1 MIFRDYIKIDK
12 LDIMETLSVIG
23 NATFSKVKIVEGASN
38 NYVLV
43 SDSGGTASWQSP
55 KTVVFNGGGVTGS
68 GTINYIPKWIS
79 TTQLSSTSS
88 VFDDGSSVGIGTAT
102 PTAKFHIKSNTSELS
117 NYSLKVDNSSNTS
130 ILYIRNNG
138 AIQQGNNTATGT
150 QSFSIGYGTTAS
162 GNYSH
167 SEGYNTTSSG
177 YSSHAEGNGTI
188 ANATYSHAEG
198 ITTYT
203 SYGNDQSIKGIGS
216 HAEGESTHS
225 GGWASHAEGYNTT
238 SIGTYSH
245 AEGTTNQ
252 SIGVGS
258 HTEGSNNISY
268 GNYSHAEG
276 EYTRASGDYSH
287 AEGMGESLYSYGD
300 HSHAEGNN
308 TRTGLFGFSASISND
323 YVYLNSVY
331 GNKTTSFQKDQYIYF
346 EGQTTPSIII
356 SSTFSGGVTT
366 IRINTTQTITSTIV
380 NNISLV
386 SVQSNLLGVDKL
398 IKANRSHSEG
408 YKTFTIGV
416 ESHSEGYETLAYGA
430 QSHTEGY
437 QTKTIGNSSH
447 AEGRSTT
454 SIGQYSHTE
463 GYNTKSVGNY
473 SHTEGEENITV
484 GDSSHAEG
492 RLNNIGTILSYI
504 ASSVTNGVVLLST
517 SYGNVVS
524 LFSLNEKL
532 YIYDDNHYSYTIES
546 SSLTQSNTRTQIILK
561 DKNVSF
567 GQVSV
572 ANLSRNPS
580 DWTGTETI
588 GSDYSHSEGNS
599 NLLFGRYSH
608 TEGESNIL
616 LGDNSHIEGSSN
628 TLIGDSSH
636 AEGENN
642 KLFGEGSH
650 IEGFGNRIGID
661 NGFLTTDVTD
671 GVVTL
676 EQYYDDRTGDYNV
689 GDYLYIYGE
698 GIYIISDVGLTQS
711 DTQTQI
717 FLEDTSLNLGSVIV
731 MNLDSNFFTLEGDQ
745 NINVNGSHAEGQN
758 NHSIG
763 NWSHAEGLFTKS
775 IGLQSHAE
783 GMATIASGNS
793 SHSEGQETK
802 AIGNYSHAEGNNTK
816 AIGDWSHSEG
826 ENTTTIGES
835 SHASGRNSVA
845 ISNYSFIHSQGSTVS
860 GNNSVVLGGS
870 GINGTAAN
878 TVYVPNL
885 NINFLPS
892 TGSTLDNLLVRGTD
906 GTVMI
911 IPNTAPSLDKV
922 LASGNIT
929 GTNNIQITPE
939 YRIKGAS
946 ASNNYISMGQ
956 NGTPNNI
963 LIGTETTNYISK
975 LELTDS
981 GIMKTRVGPSYSTA
995 IDMNKYSG
1003 SAFLTKNT
1011 VGTQSIATIGNF
1023 EYMGRVISIKV
1034 WFVANTQNRSLNVVR
1049 PSYTAEV
1056 FSLFSEVS
1064 ILGPPYTILEKVESN
1079 INETTPI
1086 FNSKVDVR
1094 TDGTNIILDVYQ
1106 NNTFAISWKVF
1117 YEYIVGYHSS
1127 GSLYE

>member
-23 NATFSKVKIVEGASN
+23 NATFSRVKIVEGANN

-43 SDSGGTASWQSP
+43 SDTGGTASWQSP

-68 GTINYIPKWIS
+68 GTINYIPKWVS

-88 VFDDGSSVGIGTAT
+88 VFDDGSSVGIGTTT
-102 PTAKFHIKSNTSELS
+102 PTAKVHIKSNTSDVS

-130 ILYIRNNG
+130 VLYIRNNG

-198 ITTYT
+198 IATYT
-203 SYGNDQSIKGIGS
+203 SYGNDQSIRGIGS

-245 AEGTTNQ
+245 AEGITNQ
-252 SIGVGS
+252 SVGIGS

-287 AEGMGESLYSYGD
+287 AEGMGEFLYSYGD

-346 EGQTTPSIII
+346 EGQTTPSRII

-386 SVQSNLLGVDKL
+386 SVQTNLSGVDKL

-416 ESHSEGYETLAYGA
+416 ESHSEGFETLAYGA
-430 QSHTEGY
+430 QSHAEGLR
-437 QTKTIGNSSH
+437 TKTIGNSSH

-454 SIGQYSHTE
+454 SVGQYSHAEGMSTISVGQYSHTE
-463 GYNTKSVGNY
+463 GYYNTV
-473 SHTEGEENITV
+473 V
-484 GDSSHAEG
+484 GDSSHTEG
-492 RLNNIGTILSYI
+492 SFNILGTINSYI
-504 ASSVTNGVVLLST
+504 ANSVTNGVVLLST
-517 SYGNVVS
+517 SYGDVAS

-532 YIYDDNHYSYTIES
+532 YIYDTVNHYSYTIES
-546 SSLTQSNTRTQIILK
+546 ASLTQSNTRTQIILK

-572 ANLSRNPS
+572 VNLSRNPS
-580 DWTGTETI
+580 EWTGTYTI
-588 GSDYSHSEGNS
+588 GSDYSHAEGAS

-608 TEGESNIL
+608 TEGKDNIL
-616 LGDNSHIEGSSN
+616 VGDGSHIEGESN
-628 TLIGDSSH
+628 TSIGNYSH
-636 AEGENN
+636 TEGTNN
-642 KLFGEGSH
+642 KMIGEGSH
-650 IEGFGNRIGID
+650 IEGSSNRIGID
-661 NGFLTTDVTD
+661 NGFLATDVTN

-698 GIYIISDVGLTQS
+698 GIYIIADVGLTQS

-717 FLEDTSLNLGSVIV
+717 FLEDTFLNLGSVIV
-731 MNLDSNFFTLEGDQ
+731 MNLDSNFFTLQGDQ
-745 NINVNGSHAEGQN
+745 NINVIGAHTEGQS

-775 IGLQSHAE
+775 IGLRSHAE
-783 GMATIASGNS
+783 GMATIALGNS

-802 AIGNYSHAEGNNTK
+802 AIGNYSHAEGTNTK
-816 AIGDWSHSEG
+816 AIGNYSHAEG

-845 ISNYSFIHSQGSTVS
+845 ISNYSFIHSDGSTAS
-860 GNNSVVLGGS
+860 GTNSVVLGGS

-929 GTNNIQITPE
+929 GTNNIRITTG

-963 LIGTETTNYISK
+963 LIGTETTDYISK

-981 GIMKTRVGPSYSTA
+981 GIMKTRVGPSYSTE

-1003 SAFLTKNT
+1003 SAFLVKDTI
-1011 VGTQSIATIGNF
+1011 GTQSIATIGNIQSI
-1023 EYMGRVISIKV
+1023 GTIVSIKV
-1034 WFVANTQNRSLNVVR
+1034 WFLANLNLLSNGSLTDCYSADIN
-1049 PSYTAEV
+1049 
-1056 FSLFSEVS
+1056 SLFSVYDS
-1064 ILGPPYTILEKVESN
+1064 VNGTLLGKLESY

-1086 FNSKVDVR
+1086 YNSKVNVR

-1106 NNTFAISWKVF
+1106 NINYEIYWKVF
-1117 YEYIVGYHSS
+1117 YEYIVSNTMS
-1127 GSLYE
+1127 NRT